1 MDLVPVDMGLKA
13 MDLRVM
19 DLMNMRDVN
28 MRVMVT
34 KVMIT
39 SNMAM
44 ERTPSADMIPAG
56 ARPILITP
64 NLMGTLRQRI
74 GRIRTPLARTSGPG
88 AA

>member
-1 MDLVPVDMGLKA
+1 MDLVPVDMDLKA

-44 ERTPSADMIPAG
+44 ERTPSAGMTPTG

-64 NLMGTLRQRI
+64 NLMGTQRQRI
-74 GRIRTPLARTSGPG
+74 GRIHTPLARMSGPG